1 MAHTEHNGQGA
12 DDRQPQQPPM
22 LERYLEEEDRL
33 QKFLAGPAEQHT
45 QGEEKAEG
53 KQMGKDMNNGSSGD
67 GDAERRGK
75 PQAAGNTAFSY

>member
-1 MAHTEHNGQGA
+1 
-12 DDRQPQQPPM
+12 M

-75 PQAAGNTAFSY
+75 PQATGNTAFSY